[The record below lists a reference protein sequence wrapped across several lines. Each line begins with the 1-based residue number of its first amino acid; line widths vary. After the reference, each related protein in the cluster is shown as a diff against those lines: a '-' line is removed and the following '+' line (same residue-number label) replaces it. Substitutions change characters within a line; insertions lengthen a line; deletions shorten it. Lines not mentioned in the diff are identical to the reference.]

1 MMFQKQNKKLSKL
14 SNREN
19 KKGNCRIKGRDNMN
33 IEDFCAKYNLG
44 TVIDIE
50 KLSGGLMH
58 KMFKVK
64 TTTATY
70 AIKVLNREVMN
81 REDAYNNFVVSEKIS
96 NLAKE
101 NNISVSSDISIDG
114 NYLIEFENTYY
125 MVFDYIEGKTLS
137 DEEITVEHCK

>member
-1 MMFQKQNKKLSKL
+1 
-14 SNREN
+14 
-19 KKGNCRIKGRDNMN
+19 MN

-58 KMFKVK
+58 RMFKVK

-70 AIKVLNREVMN
+70 AIKVLNSEVTN
-81 REDAYNNFVVSEKIS
+81 REEAYNNFIVSEKIS

-101 NNISVSSDISIDG
+101 NNIPISSAISIEG
-114 NYLIEFENTYY
+114 NYLTEFENTYY
-125 MVFDYIEGKTLS
+125 MVFNYIEGKTLS
-137 DEEITVEHCK
+137 DEEITVEHCKRLEQYLLGLIISITKN